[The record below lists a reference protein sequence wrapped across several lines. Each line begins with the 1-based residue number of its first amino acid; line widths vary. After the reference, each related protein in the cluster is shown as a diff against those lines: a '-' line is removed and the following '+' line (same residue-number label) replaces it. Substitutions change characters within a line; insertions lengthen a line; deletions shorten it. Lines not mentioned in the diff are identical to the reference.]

1 MSTGFETAE
10 TFFNTG
16 DEVPVIITVGTTA
29 TTLDCLFSNE
39 YEAAEL
45 YGVRFEAGKPVC
57 WILESTAPAV
67 VEGTSTAKINNVTYT
82 IIEKQAQDGILALI
96 LSK

>member
-1 MSTGFETAE
+1 MIDIADA
-10 TFFNTG
+10 FFNSG
-16 DEVPVIITVGTTA
+16 DEVVAVLTTGA
-29 TTLDCLFSNE
+29 TSTTLTALFSNE

-67 VEGTSTAKINNVTYT
+67 VEGTSTAKINNLTYT
-82 IIEKQAQDGILALI
+82 IIEKQSQDGILALI
-96 LSK
+96 LAK